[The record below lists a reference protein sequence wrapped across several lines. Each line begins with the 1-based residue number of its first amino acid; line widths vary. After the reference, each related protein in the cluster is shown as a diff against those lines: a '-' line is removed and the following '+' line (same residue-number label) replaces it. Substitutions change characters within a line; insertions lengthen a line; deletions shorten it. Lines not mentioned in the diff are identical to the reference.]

1 MIFPRDVDI
10 SDEVEIYSDDLS
22 STELFRQELDSWLED
37 EMAKIS
43 RFLQNNY
50 LSCNNNVMQRDK

>member
-1 MIFPRDVDI
+1 MRFPRDVDI

-22 STELFRQELDSWLED
+22 STELFRQELDRWLED